1 MLATLRVRSC
11 YDSNSI
17 CLMAVHDSEGI
28 GWPLE
33 CVNSLE
39 IATIDSQAL

>member
-1 MLATLRVRSC
+1 MLVTLRVRSC

-17 CLMAVHDSEGI
+17 CLMAVHDSGEI

-39 IATIDSQAL
+39 ITTIDSEDI